1 MLLPEGEVGYTLVAT
16 QQRPEN
22 TMNLSRKIV
31 LVLIAGITLYTA
43 VGLSFN
49 RLFILPSFHQL
60 EVEEARKDMLRCLA
74 ALDGHITQ
82 IELLCNDWS
91 AWDDTYAFVEKPND
105 AYIEANLYKAW
116 FVDNDMNLMYFFRSD
131 GTIAWGQ
138 FFDLKTGAPAP
149 FPEFSEHDWRP
160 DDPILYHT
168 NRNSI
173 VRGVISTSKGP
184 MLLVS
189 RPILPSEASA
199 GEVVRGALVMGR
211 LLDENIVRSIRDQT
225 QVAVDIID
233 LDHQSLPVE
242 ASGLEAN
249 EIRVVD
255 DSPEVLRVLTHTH
268 DLMGRDLLAFEATI
282 PRLIMARGQSAIQ
295 LNMLAAGIAG
305 FVFLLML
312 LAAMKWLV
320 STPLQ
325 RLSGHV
331 KGIGLSRGMAP
342 APLAERQ
349 DEIGEMAREFNY
361 MLERLQSEEKELI
374 ATEAALR
381 ASQARTRTILETA
394 PDTIVIIDME
404 GKIES
409 VNRAAMELFGREIE
423 KLPGSPAAELIAP
436 ESHDLWNKTL
446 RAARGADHG
455 AVEAE
460 MSGLGPR
467 GETVPIHVSVSTTEL
482 EGTRYYTCAMR
493 DISALKAMQEKI
505 ARNQHLARIGEMG
518 ATVAHEIR
526 NPLAGMKGALQI
538 IAGGTLDEEEYG
550 RILGEVQGLI
560 DRISGTV
567 EQLLRYAKPIKPQME
582 QFLLRNMVESVCHG
596 NTPRPPEGVEVVLEC
611 SDSLLVQGDS
621 RLLRQVLENIWA
633 NACQAVRSPG
643 RIVWRGCQKSDMI
656 EIQLQNDGPPIREAD
671 LVHVFEPFFTTRVE
685 GSGLGL
691 AVSHRIVEAHEGRVY
706 IENCGETG
714 VNVVI
719 QLPQGE

>member
-1 MLLPEGEVGYTLVAT
+1 
-16 QQRPEN
+16 
-22 TMNLSRKIV
+22 MNLNRKIV
-31 LVLIAGITLYTA
+31 LVLIGGISLYTV

-49 RLFILPSFHQL
+49 RLLILPSFHHL

-91 AWDDTYAFVEKPND
+91 AWDDTYAFVQKPTT

-116 FVDNDMNLMYFFRSD
+116 FIDNHMNLMYFFRSD
-131 GTIAWGQ
+131 GSVAWGQ
-138 FFDLKTGAPAP
+138 FFDLKAGTPIP
-149 FPEFSEHDWRP
+149 FPEFSERAWRP
-160 DDPILYHT
+160 DDPILFHA

-173 VRGVISTSKGP
+173 VRGVIRTSRGP
-184 MLLVS
+184 MLMVS

-211 LLDENIVRSIRDQT
+211 LLDEKTVQAIRDQT

-233 LDHQSLPVE
+233 LDHDPLPEE
-242 ASGLEAN
+242 AAGLEPD
-249 EIRVVD
+249 EIRVVED
-255 DSPEVLRVLTHTH
+255 TPEVLRVLTHTH
-268 DLMGRDLLAFEATI
+268 DFLGRDLLAFEATI
-282 PRLIMARGQSAIQ
+282 PRLIMARGQSAIR

-312 LAAMKWLV
+312 LSAMKWLV
-320 STPLQ
+320 STPLL
-325 RLSGHV
+325 RLSDHV
-331 KGIGLSRGMAP
+331 KGIGLSHGMTP
-342 APLAERQ
+342 TPLAERR

-361 MLERLQSEEKELI
+361 MLERLQNEEKELI

-381 ASQARTRTILETA
+381 ASQTRTRTILDTA
-394 PDTIVIIDME
+394 PDAIVIIDMD
-404 GKIES
+404 GRIES
-409 VNRAAMELFGREIE
+409 ANHAAMELFGREIDR
-423 KLPGSPAAELIAP
+423 LPGSPAADLIAA
-436 ESHDLWNKTL
+436 ESRELWLKTL
-446 RAARGADHG
+446 RSARKVDPGT
-455 AVEAE
+455 VEAE
-460 MSGLGPR
+460 MSGLGR
-467 GETVPIHVSVSTTEL
+467 DGENVLLHVRVTTTEL
-482 EGTRYYTCAMR
+482 EGKRYYTCAMR
-493 DISALKAMQEKI
+493 DISTLKAMQEKV

-538 IAGGTLDEEEYG
+538 IAGGTLDEEENG
-550 RILGEVQGLI
+550 RILGEVQALI

-582 QFLLRNMVESVCHG
+582 QFILRNMVESVCNG
-596 NTPRPPEGVEVVLEC
+596 NTLRPPEGVEVVFEC
-611 SDSLLVQGDS
+611 SSSLLIQADS
-621 RLLRQVLENIWA
+621 RLFRQVLENIWA

-643 RIVWRGCQKSDMI
+643 RIVWRARQKSGMV
-656 EIQLQNDGPPIREAD
+656 EIQLENSGPPIREHD
-671 LVHVFEPFFTTRVE
+671 LAHVFEPFFTTRVE

-691 AVSHRIVEAHEGRVY
+691 AVSQRIVEAHEGRVY